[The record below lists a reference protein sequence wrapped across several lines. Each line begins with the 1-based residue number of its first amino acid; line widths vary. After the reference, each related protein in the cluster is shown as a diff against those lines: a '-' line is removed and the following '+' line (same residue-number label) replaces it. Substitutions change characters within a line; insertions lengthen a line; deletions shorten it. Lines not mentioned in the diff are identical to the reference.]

1 MFEPPKEIDVYQSTQ
16 FEKVMKNL
24 PGSDVKIIEDE
35 IGQIIDNLLMGE
47 QKKGCLA
54 YLSVHK
60 FRLHELTVLLGY
72 SWIANKVELYLLH
85 LLHLLH
91 IGSYENFYGAQ
102 KKQRKTDLKLIKS

>member
-1 MFEPPKEIDVYQSTQ
+1 MFEPPKEIDVYQSAQ
-16 FEKVMKNL
+16 FEKVMKKL

-85 LLHLLH
+85 LLH